1 MISVM
6 LKKCWFQS
14 LPSGCSA
21 SGPPCV
27 EDHRKGYRAAYL
39 PVELA
44 GVGTEV
50 EVEVLGERIIAQVT
64 ATLLVDPTG
73 AKLRA

>member
-1 MISVM
+1 VLQGHHV
-6 LKKCWFQS
+6 LKTIGKDIG
-14 LPSGCSA
+14 LL
-21 SGPPCV
+21 
-27 EDHRKGYRAAYL
+27 YL

-50 EVEVLGERIIAQVT
+50 EVEVPGERIIAQVT